1 MNRAKNKQQKL
12 EEKRARKAVVVAG
25 TIESGEA
32 TGSEESADG
41 ADTKVR
47 PAESGG
53 ETDP

>member
-1 MNRAKNKQQKL
+1 M
-12 EEKRARKAVVVAG
+12 VAG

-32 TGSEESADG
+32 TGSEEPSDG

-47 PAESGG
+47 PAKSEG